1 MMLDPI
7 YKRLVLKISGE
18 ALAETRVM
26 VLIQKFLI

>member
-7 YKRLVLKISGE
+7 YKRLVLKISGKHW
-18 ALAETRVM
+18 LETRVM